1 MLRCPTPGPFTEWL
15 RRFIREERVFPSGH
29 FLPHPIAG
37 EAHKLRQIT
46 PAATTKIIY
55 IPYPVWYIAC
65 KTMSHTTEDK
75 QSLLLRAKRIRGQVE
90 ALVRALDE
98 ERECSEVLQVMSAA
112 RGAMNSLMAE
122 LLEGH
127 IRSHVLHGKQKPTS
141 QQVAA
146 ADEVIDM
153 VKSYLK

>member
-1 MLRCPTPGPFTEWL
+1 
-15 RRFIREERVFPSGH
+15 
-29 FLPHPIAG
+29 
-37 EAHKLRQIT
+37 
-46 PAATTKIIY
+46 
-55 IPYPVWYIAC
+55 
-65 KTMSHTTEDK
+65 MSHTVKDK
-75 QSLLLRAKRIRGQVE
+75 QKLLLRAKRIQGQVE

-98 ERECSEVLQVMSAA
+98 ERDCSDVLHVMSAA

-127 IRSHVLHGKQKPTS
+127 IRSHVLNGKRRPTAG
-141 QQVAA
+141 QAAA

>member
-1 MLRCPTPGPFTEWL
+1 
-15 RRFIREERVFPSGH
+15 
-29 FLPHPIAG
+29 
-37 EAHKLRQIT
+37 
-46 PAATTKIIY
+46 
-55 IPYPVWYIAC
+55 
-65 KTMSHTTEDK
+65 MSHIVK
-75 QSLLLRAKRIRGQVE
+75 QKQDLILRAKRIQGQVD

-98 ERECSEVLQVMSAA
+98 ERDCSGVLHIMIAA

-127 IRSHVLHGKQKPTS
+127 IRERVLNGKQKPTS
-141 QQVAA
+141 HQIMA

>member
-1 MLRCPTPGPFTEWL
+1 
-15 RRFIREERVFPSGH
+15 
-29 FLPHPIAG
+29 
-37 EAHKLRQIT
+37 
-46 PAATTKIIY
+46 
-55 IPYPVWYIAC
+55 
-65 KTMSHTTEDK
+65 MSHTVEQK
-75 QSLLLRAKRIRGQVE
+75 KSLILRAKRIQGQVE

-98 ERECSEVLQVMSAA
+98 EHDCSDVLQLMSAA

-127 IRSHVLHGKQKPTS
+127 IRNHVLNGKHRPTS
-141 QQVAA
+141 QQVSA